1 MLFSKNANYPGEVS
15 YMKKD
20 RNREEMEYTGSE
32 KAENPRLE
40 REEKLRRAKNHR
52 VMTVLDRIFGFMLA
66 TVLVIGVAGLG
77 LVYVLER
84 GPSPSLT
91 NLFVRTMEETRRFD
105 FMANIFL
112 TEDEVSQIRMKQEA
126 APLKEFDSS
135 LITIA
140 SADSSGDSSSN
151 TSYPEDEDGD
161 GIIFEEISQSGY
173 TGYLITVLDP
183 KRIILGVPDSYGGT
197 GLTLE
202 EMVQKYDA
210 LGGINAGGFQDDGGS
225 GLGGVPEGLT
235 LVDGKS
241 VGKSSSESIFVGF
254 DEAGVMYVGYYDDWS
269 ANRDGIKNGVC
280 FGPILI
286 MNGEAV
292 NPDSLPSG
300 VNPRTAIGQRSDGAV
315 LMLVI
320 DGRQVHS
327 MGATYA
333 DCLNIMLD
341 HGAVNAINMD
351 GGSSTSMYY
360 NGAYVNRNSSKYG
373 ARPLPSAFL
382 FK

>member
-32 KAENPRLE
+32 KAENSRLE

-135 LITIA
+135 LIAIA
-140 SADSSGDSSSN
+140 SADSSGDGSSN

-269 ANRDGIKNGVC
+269 ANRDGIKNGVS

>member
-1 MLFSKNANYPGEVS
+1 
-15 YMKKD
+15 MKKQQNSKVD
-20 RNREEMEYTGSE
+20 YIERDDMREG
-32 KAENPRLE
+32 ENPVAE
-40 REEKLRRAKNHR
+40 RERKLRRAKNRR
-52 VMTVLDRIFGFMLA
+52 VMTVLDRIFGFMLV
-66 TVLVIGVAGLG
+66 TVFVIGVAGIG

-84 GPSPSLT
+84 GPSEALT
-91 NLFVRTMEETRRFD
+91 TMFVRTMQETRRFD

-112 TEDEVSQIRMKQEA
+112 TEEEVFALRAQTQTSSEVA
-126 APLKEFDSS
+126 EFNAS
-135 LITIA
+135 LVTIGTAEGQDDA
-140 SADSSGDSSSN
+140 SAV
-151 TSYPEDEDGD
+151 TYPEDEDGD
-161 GIIFEEISQSGY
+161 GIIFEEISSSGY

-183 KRIILGVPDSYGGT
+183 KRIILGAPDNYGAT

-202 EMVQKYDA
+202 EMVDKYDA
-210 LGGINAGGFQDDGGS
+210 IGGINAGGFQDDNGS

-235 LVDGKS
+235 LVDGES
-241 VGKSSSESIFVGF
+241 VGKSNNVSVFVGF
-254 DEAGVMYVGYYDDWS
+254 DDDGLMYVGYFDEWS
-269 ANRDGIKNGVC
+269 AAQNGIKNGVS

-286 MNGEAV
+286 LNGVPVDA
-292 NPDSLPSG
+292 NALPSG
-300 VNPRTAIGQRSDGAV
+300 VNPRTSIGQRADGAV
-315 LMLVI
+315 MLLVI

-360 NGAYVNRNSSKYG
+360 NGEYVNRNSSKYG
-373 ARPLPSAFL
+373 ARPLPSAWL

>member
-32 KAENPRLE
+32 KAENSRLE

-140 SADSSGDSSSN
+140 SADSSGDGSSN

-241 VGKSSSESIFVGF
+241 IGKSSSESIFVGF

-269 ANRDGIKNGVC
+269 ANRDGIKNGVS

>member
-32 KAENPRLE
+32 KAENSRLE
-40 REEKLRRAKNHR
+40 REEKLRRAKSHR

-269 ANRDGIKNGVC
+269 ANRDGIKNGVS

>member
-1 MLFSKNANYPGEVS
+1 MKNKQNSKN
-15 YMKKD
+15 
-20 RNREEMEYTGSE
+20 EYIE
-32 KAENPRLE
+32 RDKQPVQENPVAE
-40 REEKLRRAKNHR
+40 REARLRRAKNRR
-52 VMTVLDRIFGFMLA
+52 VMTVLDRIFGFMLV

-84 GPSPSLT
+84 GPSEALT
-91 NLFVRTMEETRRFD
+91 NMFVRTMQETRRFD
-105 FMANIFL
+105 FMANLFL
-112 TEDEVSQIRMKQEA
+112 TEDEVSALKTQNSAGNEIKDFDASLVTIGSA
-126 APLKEFDSS
+126 AGQDDGTQA
-135 LITIA
+135 I
-140 SADSSGDSSSN
+140 
-151 TSYPEDEDGD
+151 YPEDEDGD
-161 GIIFEEISQSGY
+161 GIIFEEISSSGY

-183 KRIILGVPDSYGGT
+183 KRIILGAPDNYGSV

-202 EMVQKYDA
+202 EMVEKYDA
-210 LGGINAGGFQDDGGS
+210 IGGINAGGFQDDGGS

-235 LVDGKS
+235 LVNGES
-241 VGKSSSESIFVGF
+241 VGKTGDTSIFVGF
-254 DEAGVMYVGYYDDWS
+254 DDDGLMYVGYYDEWS
-269 ANRDGIKNGVC
+269 ANYHGINNGVS

-292 NPDSLPSG
+292 NADNLPSG
-300 VNPRTAIGQRSDGAV
+300 VNPRTSIGQRADGAV
-315 LMLVI
+315 MMLVI

-360 NGAYVNRNSSKYG
+360 NGEYVNRNSSKYG
-373 ARPLPSAFL
+373 ARPLPSAWL

>member
-1 MLFSKNANYPGEVS
+1 M
-15 YMKKD
+15 
-20 RNREEMEYTGSE
+20 
-32 KAENPRLE
+32 
-40 REEKLRRAKNHR
+40 
-52 VMTVLDRIFGFMLA
+52 
-66 TVLVIGVAGLG
+66 
-77 LVYVLER
+77 
-84 GPSPSLT
+84 
-91 NLFVRTMEETRRFD
+91 
-105 FMANIFL
+105 
-112 TEDEVSQIRMKQEA
+112 
-126 APLKEFDSS
+126 
-135 LITIA
+135 
-140 SADSSGDSSSN
+140 
-151 TSYPEDEDGD
+151 
-161 GIIFEEISQSGY
+161 
-173 TGYLITVLDP
+173 LDP

-269 ANRDGIKNGVC
+269 ANRDGIKNGVS

>member
-32 KAENPRLE
+32 KAENSRLE

-269 ANRDGIKNGVC
+269 ANRDGIKNGVS